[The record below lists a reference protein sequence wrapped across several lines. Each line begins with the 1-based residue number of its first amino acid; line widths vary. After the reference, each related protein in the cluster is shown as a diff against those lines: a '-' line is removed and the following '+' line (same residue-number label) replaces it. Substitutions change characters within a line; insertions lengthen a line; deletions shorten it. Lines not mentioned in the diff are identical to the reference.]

1 MYTLEVYARNQYEL
15 ADITSFLQKNH
26 VVYKNSSTPRLNES
40 LFFAQYAK
48 DELHIP
54 SSEFRTLCGREHL
67 NKQGQ
72 IRGRDMFRFLQQQLL
87 NPNCFFLEGLMKTP
101 EYLATQHLEK
111 DGDTSV

>member
-26 VVYKNSSTPRLNES
+26 VVYKNSSTPRLNEGR
-40 LFFAQYAK
+40 FFARYAK
-48 DELHIP
+48 DEYHTP
-54 SSEFRTLCGREHL
+54 SSEFKVICGREHL

-72 IRGRDMFRFLQQQLL
+72 LRGSDMFTFLHQQLV

-101 EYLATQHLEK
+101 EYLATQDLEK
-111 DGDTSV
+111 EYNT

>member
-15 ADITSFLQKNH
+15 ADIISFLQKNH
-26 VVYKNSSTPRLNES
+26 VVYKNSTTPRLNES
-40 LFFAQYAK
+40 LFFIRYAK
-48 DELHIP
+48 DELHTP
-54 SSEFRTLCGREHL
+54 SPEFKSLCGREHL

-72 IRGRDMFRFLQQQLL
+72 IRGAHMFTFLQQQLV

-111 DGDTSV
+111 DHDA